1 MFDFV
6 RDIIAGDDV
15 GAIDDVID
23 EMKGLIK
30 LAKSR
35 REEITKN
42 WENDEED

>member
-15 GAIDDVID
+15 GAIDAVID
-23 EMKGLIK
+23 EMEGLIER
-30 LAKSR
+30 AKDR
-35 REEITKN
+35 REEITES